1 MTGSAL
7 QRHFVVNRSAIGRVM
22 ALLLVATPLS
32 GCYSFRGPEPLW
44 GSKGL
49 SSTASYG
56 FRAGPLFERVRVTA
70 LAASGCQSVSG
81 ENPAVPVACGT
92 PGNAAQ
98 QRQFMAAA
106 YTMIYADCNDY
117 FAHMGRRQSASRILR
132 SSIAPLTTLLTGI
145 LTLSNFKNGT
155 DEKHLLTLLTLGANA
170 GTSGLDIFDENFL
183 FGANNIDAVKQLITK
198 ALVEHAKKT
207 LQNRRPT
214 FDQAVINV
222 LDNESICRPPQIMR
236 LTREA
241 IANGNITPITTG
253 QPKPPTTENP
263 SPQPESGTSE
273 EQATGNEEAPLE
285 STSVSVPPQ

>member
-1 MTGSAL
+1 MGKGRLTKIGASSAGRLCLTAASAL
-7 QRHFVVNRSAIGRVM
+7 A
-22 ALLLVATPLS
+22 LS

-44 GSKGL
+44 GSTGL
-49 SSTASYG
+49 SAKASYG
-56 FRAGPLFERVRVTA
+56 YRAGPLFERVRVTA

-81 ENPAVPVACGT
+81 ENSAAPVACGA

-117 FAHMGRRQSASRILR
+117 FAHMGRRQSASRIIR
-132 SSIAPLTTLLTGI
+132 SSIAPLTTLLTGL

-183 FGANNIDAVKQLITK
+183 FGANNIDAVTK
-198 ALVEHAKKT
+198 ALVEHAKET
-207 LQNRRPT
+207 LKKRQPT

-253 QPKPPTTENP
+253 KPNQPENNPPPAPTT
-263 SPQPESGTSE
+263 PEES
-273 EQATGNEEAPLE
+273 ATGNQEAPLE